1 MTNEELWQI
10 ALGEVGVQISKA
22 NFATWLKNTSL
33 AHTKSGEAV
42 ISVPNAFTKEWLE
55 NKYNKIILRALRNAS
70 HDIKEVKYAIHGDVS
85 STIKISKKEQA
96 IQKNTEDQMDF
107 HELLINQETNL
118 NPKYTLESFVVGSNN
133 ELAYAAGQAAIET
146 PGLKYN
152 PLFIYGGTGLGKTHL
167 LQAIGNKIFSI
178 RKGSKKVKY
187 VTSEKFTSELITA
200 IRTKGMEHFK
210 ERYRKVDVLII
221 DDVQF
226 FGGKEKTQEELF
238 HTFNALY
245 EKNKQIIFS
254 SDRPPKAIPTI
265 EDRLRSRFEGGMIAD
280 VGYPDLET
288 RIAIL
293 NSKARE
299 KKIALSD
306 EVLVFIATNFQNN
319 IRELE
324 GALNKIII
332 ASQQTNNEK
341 VDVSFAEKVLSDII
355 GGSKKFTSIKQIFK
369 SVAEFYDIE
378 EKELVEKSRKKEIVK
393 PRQIAMFLLR
403 EELKYSYPYIGD
415 KLGGR
420 DHTTAI
426 HSCEKIEK
434 EIKMNQKLNEEINI
448 IKQKIYQNSDVSS
461 VKRV

>member
-1 MTNEELWQI
+1 MTNEELWQT
-10 ALGEVGVQISKA
+10 ALGELGVQISKA

-33 AHTKSGEAV
+33 AQAKDGEAV
-42 ISVPNAFTKEWLE
+42 VRVPNAFTKEWLE

-70 HDIKEVKYAIHGDVS
+70 HEIKEVSYTIHGDAS
-85 STIKISKKEQA
+85 SIIKAGKKEQA
-96 IQKNTEDQMDF
+96 IQKNAEDQMDF
-107 HELLINQETNL
+107 QELLINQETNL

-133 ELAYAAGQAAIET
+133 ELACAAGQAIIET

-167 LQAIGNKIFSI
+167 LQAIGNKIFNVH
-178 RKGSKKVKY
+178 KGSKKVKY
-187 VTSEKFTSELITA
+187 VTSEKFTSEVITA
-200 IRTKGMEHFK
+200 IRTKGMENFK

-280 VGYPDLET
+280 IGYPDLET

-293 NSKARE
+293 TSKAHE
-299 KKIALSD
+299 KKITLSE
-306 EVLVFIATNFQNN
+306 EVSVFIATNFQNN
-319 IRELE
+319 IREME
-324 GALNKIII
+324 GALNKIIV

-355 GGSKKFTSIKQIFK
+355 GDSKKFTSVKQIFK

-378 EKELVEKSRKKEIVK
+378 EKELVEKSRKREIVK

-403 EELKYSYPYIGD
+403 EELKYSYPYIGG

-420 DHTTAI
+420 DHTTVI

-434 EIKMNQKLNEEINI
+434 EIKVNQKLNEEINI
-448 IKQKIYQNSDVSS
+448 IKQRIYRDSDVPSA
-461 VKRV
+461 KR